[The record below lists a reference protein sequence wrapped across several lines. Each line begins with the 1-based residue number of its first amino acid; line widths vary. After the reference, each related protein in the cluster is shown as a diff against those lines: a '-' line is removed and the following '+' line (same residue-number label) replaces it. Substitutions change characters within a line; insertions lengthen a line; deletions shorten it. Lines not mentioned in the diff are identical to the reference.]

1 MKKFLILIILLI
13 SGIFIN
19 AQNKCY
25 LWGFVDKSNENSS
38 EWKYIEMIKNAE
50 GIFECDV
57 NISGGF
63 YVMLSNMA
71 DMSNA
76 SWENVFKMF
85 GIVAYDRYNA
95 TFYHSYDAW
104 YPMKKLTDWPD
115 TEWIMFNPKPGFY
128 KCYIDLSN
136 PMPVIALIKIESG
149 IDDIF
154 YFKEYKIKAY
164 NINGQDVTNAY
175 INKIPGFYIINN
187 KKIVLH

>member
-1 MKKFLILIILLI
+1 MT
-13 SGIFIN
+13 
-19 AQNKCY
+19 
-25 LWGFVDKSNENSS
+25 
-38 EWKYIEMIKNAE
+38 KNAE
-50 GIFECDV
+50 RIFECDV

-115 TEWIMFNPKPGFY
+115 AEWIMFNPKPGSY

-136 PMPVIALIKIESG
+136 SMPVISLIKTESG

-164 NINGQDVTNAY
+164 NINGQDITNAY
-175 INKIPGFYIINN
+175 INKMPGFYIINN